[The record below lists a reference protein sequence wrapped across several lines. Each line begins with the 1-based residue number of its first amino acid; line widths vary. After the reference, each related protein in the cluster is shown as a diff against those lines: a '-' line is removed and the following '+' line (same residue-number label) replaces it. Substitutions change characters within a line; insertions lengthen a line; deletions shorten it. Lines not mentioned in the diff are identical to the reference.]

1 MGSRVERFKLLYLCV
16 YRDKVGCITRSVH
29 QRGICPLCGRSLS
42 WEKDELILST
52 NYISPDVDDSLNK
65 RGFIAV
71 A

>member
-1 MGSRVERFKLLYLCV
+1 MLLYLCV
-16 YRDKVGCITRSVH
+16 YRDKVGCITRPAQ
-29 QRGICPLCGRSLS
+29 QRCICPLRGRSPS
-42 WEKDELILST
+42 WENDELILST